1 MPVEAA
7 AQFRAGG
14 GERQLCRPTESP
26 DNNVGDKGFQGWP
39 TVAVL
44 ALVAALAAGSATT
57 GLFFWLNEQD
67 ALFRDNPGV
76 LSPGTLLVFL
86 MQADRLGMLLLPLGG
101 WIVDRYGPRRVLLI
115 AIPLVGLGGTVAGAG
130 PLAAA
135 LAGLLTVGVIRGVGV
150 RLPTA
155 TVANHWFRRRRTI
168 AIAVLQFAASVA
180 GLTVSLVRDSVG
192 RPPVIVLGVLLLVI
206 GFPIAWAIRNRPEDT
221 GQVPDG
227 RPIPSAGE
235 VEPDYG
241 WRETVRGRTFWLF
254 VLAAVALDVVRWTGT
269 TLLPELLADRVVD
282 ANAGLRANI
291 HDAPD
296 GHRWVRVDW
305 RGGADRASTR
315 RALQL
320 FALVHVV
327 AIAALLAADSLTAF
341 FVASSLFAAGGGGMA
356 AANVAVLGEYFG
368 RRRFATLLGTGSLCI
383 GMLSQWGTS
392 LVALL
397 LDATDDRVVVIAA
410 AVVLALVAVTAYH
423 AVGNPRPD
431 SSPRATGEGSVRR

>member
-7 AQFRAGG
+7 TQFRARG

-26 DNNVGDKGFQGWP
+26 DHNVGGKGFRGWP

-44 ALVAALAAGSATT
+44 ALVVALAVGSATT
-57 GLFFWLNEQD
+57 GLFFWLNEQE

-76 LSPGTLLVFL
+76 LSPGTLLTFL
-86 MQADRLGMLLLPLGG
+86 LQADRLGMLLLPLGG

-115 AIPLVGLGGTVAGAG
+115 AIPVVGLGGILAGTG

-135 LAGLLTVGVIRGVGV
+135 VAGLLTVGVIRGVGV

-155 TVANHWFRRRRTI
+155 AVANHWFRRRRAI

-192 RPPVIVLGVLLLVI
+192 RPPVIVLGVLVLVI

-221 GQVPDG
+221 GQVPDR
-227 RPIPSAGE
+227 RPIASGSVP
-235 VEPDYG
+235 EPDYG
-241 WRETVRGRTFWLF
+241 WRDAVRGRTFWLF

-282 ANAGLRANI
+282 ANAAYGRIFTTRQMVAAGFLL
-291 HDAPD
+291 
-296 GHRWVRVDW
+296 V
-305 RGGADRASTR
+305 GGVVAERASTR
-315 RALQL
+315 HALQL

-327 AIAALLAADSLTAF
+327 AIAALLTADSLTSF
-341 FVASSLFAAGGGGMA
+341 FVASALFAAGGGGMA

-368 RRRFATLLGTGSLCI
+368 RRQFATLLGTSSLCI

-397 LDATDDRVVVIAA
+397 LDATDDRVMVITAA
-410 AVVLALVAVTAYH
+410 AVLALVAVTAYH

-431 SSPRATGEGSVRR
+431 SSPRATAEGSASC